1 MREDESIE
9 NKGFLVFFFLGT
21 IITADQKED
30 SMLELR
36 QEGIEG
42 TYPL

>member
-1 MREDESIE
+1 MKVLRT
-9 NKGFLVFFFLGT
+9 KVFCFFFLGT